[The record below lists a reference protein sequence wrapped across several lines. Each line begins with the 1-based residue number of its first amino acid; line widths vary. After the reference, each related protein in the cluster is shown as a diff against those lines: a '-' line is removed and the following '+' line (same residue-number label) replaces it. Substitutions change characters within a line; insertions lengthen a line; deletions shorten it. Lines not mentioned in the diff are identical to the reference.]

1 MTNKI
6 KILNLD
12 FDSISYDNIIDIINN
27 NIEMKKKTLLDFPN
41 AFISLLAF
49 ENQRFYNVLRSFDF
63 LIRDGIAMYI
73 ASKILY
79 GISKQNIRT
88 TGTDF
93 FEILF
98 GKNKY
103 YRFYLIGGAYNIK
116 DKINSNYNWSGN
128 FTIVNHECEPHNED
142 YDINLINSSKADI
155 LMVALGTPRQE
166 EWIVHNKDLIN
177 VPIIIGVGSG
187 LDLLAGV
194 KKRAPLVMQN
204 IGLEWLYRLFQEP
217 KRLWRRYIF
226 GIPVFMFHIVVQKV
240 KLVLKK
246 ISPEC

>member
-1 MTNKI
+1 MINKI

-27 NIEMKKKTLLDFPN
+27 NIELKKKTLIDFPN
-41 AFISLLAF
+41 AFISLFAF
-49 ENQRFYNVLRSFDF
+49 KNQRFYYALRSFDF

-79 GISKQNIRT
+79 GICKQNIRT

-98 GKNKY
+98 KNNKH
-103 YRFYLIGGAYNIK
+103 YRFYLIGGANNIK
-116 DKINSNYNWSGN
+116 NKINNNYNWNGK
-128 FTIVNHECEPHNED
+128 FTIVNHECEPHNKD
-142 YDINLINSSKADI
+142 YDINLINLSKADI

-187 LDLLAGV
+187 LDILAGV
-194 KKRAPLVMQN
+194 KKRAPLWMQN
-204 IGLEWLYRLFQEP
+204 IGLEWFYRLFQEP
-217 KRLWRRYIF
+217 RRLWKRYII
-226 GIPVFMFHIVVQKV
+226 GIPVFMFHVFVQKV
-240 KLVLKK
+240 KLILKK
-246 ISPEC
+246 D